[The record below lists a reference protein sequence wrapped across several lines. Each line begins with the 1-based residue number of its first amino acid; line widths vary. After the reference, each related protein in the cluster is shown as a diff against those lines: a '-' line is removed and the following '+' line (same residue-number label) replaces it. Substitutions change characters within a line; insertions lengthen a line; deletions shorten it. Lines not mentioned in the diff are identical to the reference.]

1 MDLDRSDNV
10 ILKAA
15 NQYGQ
20 MCQKGDLKNDFII
33 REGKK
38 ARFLKSPVFPPSEL
52 YIIETRL
59 LTVSH
64 LHKQQ
69 KEIKLKKPTRA
80 KLQFHP
86 TEDE

>member
-38 ARFLKSPVFPPSEL
+38 ARFLRSQFFLPQNC
-52 YIIETRL
+52 IL
-59 LTVSH
+59 L
-64 LHKQQ
+64 KQGC
-69 KEIKLKKPTRA
+69 
-80 KLQFHP
+80 
-86 TEDE
+86 

>member
-33 REGKK
+33 REGKMPGSLGPQF
-38 ARFLKSPVFPPSEL
+38 FLL
-52 YIIETRL
+52 QNYIL
-59 LTVSH
+59 L
-64 LHKQQ
+64 KQGC
-69 KEIKLKKPTRA
+69 
-80 KLQFHP
+80 
-86 TEDE
+86 

>member
-38 ARFLKSPVFPPSEL
+38 AKFLRSPIFPPSEL

-64 LHKQQ
+64 FHKQQ
-69 KEIKLKKPTRA
+69 KEIKLKNTRA
-80 KLQFHP
+80 KLQFPP

>member
-33 REGKK
+33 REG
-38 ARFLKSPVFPPSEL
+38 E
-52 YIIETRL
+52 
-59 LTVSH
+59 
-64 LHKQQ
+64 
-69 KEIKLKKPTRA
+69 KKPGSLGP
-80 KLQFHP
+80 KFFLLQ
-86 TEDE
+86 DSMLLKQGC